1 MSYHL
6 PVMVSEILEYM
17 IIPLNGRYVDCT
29 LGGGGHSQEF
39 LKRIA
44 AEGSLDSFDRDP
56 EAIAYAT
63 KRLEEFT
70 NFTAHHRPFSTIGE
84 VIEDSSVDGILYDLG
99 VSSHQL
105 DKAER
110 GFTFRENEKVDM
122 RMNQDSGESAYD
134 FLLAIPED
142 ELSYCFKKNGDLKKS
157 RHLAEKIK
165 ELVAEKSEDE
175 LYPSDFREVLKR
187 VYKGQPHKINDFLA
201 RVFQSI
207 RMEVNEELK
216 QIEESFDSLERIM
229 KPGGR
234 VCVLSYHSG
243 EDRVVKNIM
252 REKERECT
260 CPKELPVCMCGSNN
274 RTFKK
279 VFNKPMLP
287 SESEVAQNSRAR
299 SAKLRVY
306 ERV

>member
-17 IIPLNGRYVDCT
+17 LVQPEGNYVDCT
-29 LGGGGHSQEF
+29 LGGGGHSQEI
-39 LKRIA
+39 LKRITA
-44 AEGSLDSFDRDP
+44 GSTLDSFDRDP

-63 KRLEEFT
+63 ERLKEFS
-70 NFTAHHRPFSTIGE
+70 NFKAHHRPFSTIGE
-84 VIEDSSVDGILYDLG
+84 VLGDATVDGILYDLG

-134 FLLAIPED
+134 FLSAISEDALA
-142 ELSYCFKKNGDLKKS
+142 LCFRKNGDLKKS

-165 ELVAEKSEDE
+165 ELVESKGEDE
-175 LYPSDFREVLKR
+175 LYPSDFRAVLQK
-187 VYKGQPHKINDFLA
+187 VYKGQPHKHNDFLA
-201 RVFQSI
+201 RAFQSI

-243 EDRVVKNIM
+243 EDRLVKNIM

-260 CPKELPVCMCGSNN
+260 CPQELPVCMCGSNN

-279 VFNKPMLP
+279 VFNKPLP
-287 SESEVAQNSRAR
+287 PTENEVAQNSRAR